1 MNATPPRHRPTA
13 ATFAAS
19 LLLGASMASMADCK
33 VRSGAKTSALVEL
46 YTSEGCSS
54 CPPADA
60 QMRALPAALA
70 ADAEFVPVALHV
82 DYWDYIGWKDPYAKT
97 NFGERQ
103 RWLAG
108 FSQQPLV
115 YTPQFFVG
123 GDELRAW
130 RGRLRDQ
137 VQAVNARPAAA
148 AIRIHA
154 TLQGD
159 AALAVRVAATAS
171 ASEGP
176 ASLFLALTENGLAST
191 VTAGE
196 NSGRTLSHDHIV
208 RTWIGPLALADG
220 GVRWTG
226 ELPIPARANRAKLA
240 VVAFVQSA
248 QSGRVLQALSAHQC
262 ATSGAPL
269 SE

>member
-1 MNATPPRHRPTA
+1 MNAAPLRQRPTA
-13 ATFAAS
+13 AAFAAS
-19 LLLGASMASMADCK
+19 LLLSGSMTSMADCE
-33 VRSGAKTSALVEL
+33 VHSGAKTSALVEL

-60 QMRALPAALA
+60 QLNALPEALA

-97 NFGERQ
+97 HFGERQ

-108 FSQQPLV
+108 FSQQLV

-123 GDELRAW
+123 GDELRGW
-130 RGRLRDQ
+130 RVRLRDQ

-154 TLQGD
+154 TLAGD
-159 AALAVRVAATAS
+159 AALALRVEATAS
-171 ASEGP
+171 TTAGP
-176 ASLFLALTENGLAST
+176 AALFLALAENGLAST

-196 NSGRTLSHDHIV
+196 NTGRTLSHDHIV
-208 RTWIGPLALADG
+208 RSWIGPLALADG
-220 GVRWTG
+220 GVHWTG
-226 ELPIPARANRAKLA
+226 ELPIPAHANRAKLE